1 MSSYFV
7 NSFASA
13 RYPSGGSDY
22 PLIPGYGD
30 PGDPGDAGPPGPAG
44 EGSYGDAR
52 CGFDYSGIDLSLRR
66 PHGTQLCGGAGL
78 ANGGGGGGGGGGGVG
93 GGDYHSQSGRHRDRL
108 ACGGGIGINN
118 NSINNSSSSSSGVS
132 CTDISSINNSS
143 SSRSSSNSSYISKAE
158 SYSRSPVGGGGG
170 VGGGVGGGGG
180 VGVVETLRDSALP
193 ANGGPVLPAAR
204 QLQLTGEKPP
214 RDGEE
219 APQIYPWMKKLHLNH
234 DGISGPEGKRS
245 RTAYTRYQTL
255 ELEKEFHFNRYLTRR
270 RRIEVANALC
280 LSERQIKIW
289 FQNRRMKWKKDNKLK
304 SLSMAAGQGG
314 MYQG

>member
-13 RYPSGGSDY
+13 RYPSGGPDY

-30 PGDPGDAGPPGPAG
+30 PGDPGDAGPVGPAG
-44 EGSYGDAR
+44 EGSYGDA
-52 CGFDYSGIDLSLRR
+52 
-66 PHGTQLCGGAGL
+66 
-78 ANGGGGGGGGGGGVG
+78 
-93 GGDYHSQSGRHRDRL
+93 
-108 ACGGGIGINN
+108 
-118 NSINNSSSSSSGVS
+118 
-132 CTDISSINNSS
+132 
-143 SSRSSSNSSYISKAE
+143 SKAE

-170 VGGGVGGGGG
+170 VGGGVGGGG

-204 QLQLTGEKPP
+204 QQQQLQLTGEKPP

-219 APQIYPWMKKLHLNH
+219 TPQIYPWMKKLHLNH

-314 MYQG
+314 INPLPLLPPDQKRTHGEWGG

>member
-13 RYPSGGSDY
+13 RYPSGGPDY

-30 PGDPGDAGPPGPAG
+30 PGDPGDAGPAGPAG

-66 PHGTQLCGGAGL
+66 PHGTPLCGAGL
-78 ANGGGGGGGGGGGVG
+78 ANGVGGGGG

-108 ACGGGIGINN
+108 ACGGIGINN
-118 NSINNSSSSSSGVS
+118 NNSSSSSGVS

-158 SYSRSPVGGGGG
+158 SYSRSPVSGGGGG
-170 VGGGVGGGGG
+170 GGGGG
-180 VGVVETLRDSALP
+180 GVVETLRDSALP
-193 ANGGPVLPAAR
+193 ANGGPVVPAAR
-204 QLQLTGEKPP
+204 QQQQQLAGEKPP

-234 DGISGPEGKRS
+234 DGISGSEGKRS